1 MDARQIPRSGF
12 SSIPPPLQ
20 EILPLMLS
28 AKISPHPTL
37 WPAECLPMHAPP
49 FFFFFLIFFI
59 FLFPTLKYML
69 FTELQDI
76 IKSRAELC
84 GQFGMRSVP
93 GSSAS
98 DA

>member
-1 MDARQIPRSGF
+1 
-12 SSIPPPLQ
+12 
-20 EILPLMLS
+20 
-28 AKISPHPTL
+28 
-37 WPAECLPMHAPP
+37 MHAPP
-49 FFFFFLIFFI
+49 FFFFFVIFFI